1 MRFRFIDEA
10 RTTFPVHQLCRVLGV
25 SRSGFYAWLARPR
38 CDRARATA
46 AVVTRIHT
54 VHRESRGVYGS
65 PRVYQALR
73 AAGYAVGRHRVAH
86 HMRLEGLRG
95 RAAQRFRFIVTRRS
109 ADLAAAP
116 NRLQRHF
123 HTDTPNRVWLAD
135 ITQIRTRE
143 GWLFLA
149 ILLDACSRRIVGWAT
164 AAQPAQTLALDA
176 LRTAVGHRRP
186 APGLVHHSD
195 RGAPYAGADY
205 QDLLD
210 RHGIVCSMS
219 RPGNC
224 LDNAPAESFFH
235 SLKTEWLYHFTL
247 HSRAQARSAVF
258 DYIEGF
264 YNRTRLHSALGYRSP
279 HQYETCLIVP

>member
-1 MRFRFIDEA
+1 MRFRFIDQA
-10 RTTFPVHQLCRVLGV
+10 RATFPVDRLCRVLGV

-38 CDRARATA
+38 GDRDHTTA
-46 AVVTRIHT
+46 AVVARIHA

-73 AAGYAVGRHRVAH
+73 AAGPAVGRHRVAH
-86 HMRLEGLRG
+86 LMRLEGLRG
-95 RAAQRFRFIVTRRS
+95 RAAQRFRFIATRRS

-116 NRLQRHF
+116 NRLQRNF
-123 HTDTPNRVWLAD
+123 HADTPNRVWLAD

-164 AAQPAQTLALDA
+164 APRPAQPLALDA

-195 RGAPYAGADY
+195 RGAPYAGAGY

-224 LDNAPAESFFH
+224 LDNATAESFFH

-264 YNRTRLHSALGYRSP
+264 YNRSRLHSALGYRSP
-279 HQYETCLIVP
+279 DQYETLLTVP

>member
-1 MRFRFIDEA
+1 VRFRFIDEA
-10 RTTFPVHQLCRVLGV
+10 RRTFPVHHLCRVLGV

-38 CDRARATA
+38 REEDRTAA
-46 AVVTRIHT
+46 AVVARIQA
-54 VHRESRGVYGS
+54 VHRASRGVYGS

-86 HMRLEGLRG
+86 LMRLEGLRG
-95 RAAQRFRFIVTRRS
+95 RAAQRFRFIATRRS

-164 AAQPAQTLALDA
+164 ASRPAQTLALDA

-235 SLKTEWLYHFTL
+235 SLKTEWLYHGTL

-279 HQYETCLIVP
+279 TQYESCLTVL

>member
-1 MRFRFIDEA
+1 MKFRFIEQM
-10 RTTFPVHQLCRVLGV
+10 RVTFPVGRLCRVLGV
-25 SRSGFYAWLARPR
+25 SRSGFYAWRGGLRP
-38 CDRARATA
+38 DREDATA
-46 AVVTRIHT
+46 AVVARIQA
-54 VHRESRGVYGS
+54 VHHESRGVYGS

-73 AAGYAVGRHRVAH
+73 AAGHVVGRHRVARL
-86 HMRLEGLRG
+86 MRLEGLRG
-95 RAAQRFRFIVTRRS
+95 RAAQRFRFIATCRS
-109 ADLAAAP
+109 TDLSAAP
-116 NRLQRHF
+116 NRVQRAF
-123 HTDTPNRVWLAD
+123 HVPTPNRLWLAD

-164 AAQPAQTLALDA
+164 APRPEQGLALDA

-195 RGAPYAGADY
+195 RGGPYAGAAY

-210 RHGIVCSMS
+210 QHGILCSMS

-235 SLKTEWLYHFTL
+235 SLKTEWLYHFTF

-258 DYIEGF
+258 DYIEAF

-279 HQYETCLIVP
+279 TQYETLLTVP